1 MAIRPYK
8 IENLSY
14 DLQKLHATF
23 DKTNGLVTISTNLSV

>member
-23 DKTNGLVTISTNLSV
+23 DKTNS